1 MKHSAGESIGRRIP
15 LSRGE
20 QVKDTSPA
28 IERKLRAMLMKRSGE
43 ERLKMGCSMH
53 ATARV
58 LAVASLLQKHPGS
71 RPTEIKR
78 LLFLHFYGAEFEP
91 DQRQRIAAAL
101 SKSAKRSE
109 ATWTRAAGANPQ
121 VGEHPAGAGRVRS
134 LLLLFSPASCRQVI
148 SQRLLGSKRAGVA
161 H

>member
-1 MKHSAGESIGRRIP
+1 
-15 LSRGE
+15 
-20 QVKDTSPA
+20 
-28 IERKLRAMLMKRSGE
+28 
-43 ERLKMGCSMH
+43 MGCSMH

-71 RPTEIKR
+71 RPAEIKR

-91 DQRQRIAAAL
+91 GQRQRIAAAL
-101 SKSAKRSE
+101 REPGGSGLYSCCSR
-109 ATWTRAAGANPQ
+109 
-121 VGEHPAGAGRVRS
+121 
-134 LLLLFSPASCRQVI
+134 ASCRQVI

>member
-1 MKHSAGESIGRRIP
+1 
-15 LSRGE
+15 
-20 QVKDTSPA
+20 VKDTSPA

-71 RPTEIKR
+71 RPAEIKR

-91 DQRQRIAAAL
+91 DQRERIAAAAL